1 MKEETISRRVAF
13 QGAPGAFSEEAAVK
27 LLGEQ
32 ITLVAR
38 PTFESLFAAPAEGVA
53 DWIIVPIENTLAG
66 SIQRSYD
73 LLLESPFRISG
84 EVILR
89 ISHCLIGCT
98 GASFESIRFVESH
111 SVALSQCERFF
122 STHPQVRRIV
132 SEDTAGSV
140 AQIVKALDTS
150 RAAIAGKRAVEIY
163 GGTILL
169 ERLEDYPEN
178 YTRFLLLTDS
188 SDPTHEADKLSL
200 VLKLPHQPAAL
211 HHALGPFARRGIDLL
226 KIETRPI
233 KDHPWEYHF
242 CLDLRGSL
250 KDVGVMDAVDELKS
264 YGLEVRLLG
273 CYVSANQLETRKLEK
288 D

>member
-38 PTFESLFAAPAEGVA
+38 PTFESLFAAPAEGAA
-53 DWIIVPIENTLAG
+53 DWIIAPIENSLAG
-66 SIQRSYD
+66 SIQRCYD
-73 LLLESPFRISG
+73 LLLESRFRISG

-98 GASFESIRFVESH
+98 GASFESIRSVESH
-111 SVALSQCERFF
+111 PVALSQCQHFF
-122 STHPQVRRIV
+122 SAHPQLRPIV

-140 AQIVKALDTS
+140 AQVVKALDTS
-150 RAAIAGKRAVEIY
+150 RSAIAGKRAAEIY

-178 YTRFLLLTDS
+178 YTRFLLVTDS
-188 SDPTHEADKLSL
+188 SDPIDGADKLSL

-226 KIETRPI
+226 KIETRPL
-233 KDHPWEYHF
+233 KGHPWEYHF

-250 KDVGVMDAVDELKS
+250 KDVDVMDALDELKS

-273 CYVSANQLETRKLEK
+273 CYVSGNQLETRKRGK